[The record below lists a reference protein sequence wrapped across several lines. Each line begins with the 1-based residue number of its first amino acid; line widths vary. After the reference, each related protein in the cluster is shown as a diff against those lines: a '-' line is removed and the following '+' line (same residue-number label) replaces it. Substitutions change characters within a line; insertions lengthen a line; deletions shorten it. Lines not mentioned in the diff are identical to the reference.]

1 MDGQTLGNLEIF
13 NNNSDGSQSGKY
25 NRFWSNQSSIL
36 ILRCSSGNYIFL
48 SCVLGTLYMYLDN
61 CVTSP
66 GKRLL
71 RKWICHP
78 LKDIGKI
85 NHRLDVVDRLVENS
99 DATLSTAQYLHKL
112 PDLDRLLGRVKASIQ
127 SSEALLLPL
136 IGAKI
141 LKQRVKSYLTSEFCL
156 LSVW

>member
-1 MDGQTLGNLEIF
+1 MAIIF
-13 NNNSDGSQSGKY
+13 
-25 NRFWSNQSSIL
+25 SSIL
-36 ILRCSSGNYIFL
+36 TVSDYLLFS
-48 SCVLGTLYMYLDN
+48 GTLYKYLDN

-71 RKWICHP
+71 RNWVCHP
-78 LKDIGKI
+78 LKDVEKI
-85 NHRLDVVDRLVENS
+85 NHRLDVIDRLVENS
-99 DATLSTAQYLHKL
+99 EATLSAAQYLRKL

-141 LKQRVKSYLTSEFCL
+141 LKQRVSP
-156 LSVW
+156 V

>member
-1 MDGQTLGNLEIF
+1 
-13 NNNSDGSQSGKY
+13 
-25 NRFWSNQSSIL
+25 
-36 ILRCSSGNYIFL
+36 
-48 SCVLGTLYMYLDN
+48 MYLDN
-61 CVTSP
+61 CVTLP

-78 LKDIGKI
+78 LKDVEKI
-85 NHRLDVVDRLVENS
+85 NHRLDVVDKLVDNS
-99 DATLSTAQYLHKL
+99 DATLSTAQYLRKI

-141 LKQRVKSYLTSEFCL
+141 LKQRVSLI
-156 LSVW
+156 